1 MKDMSKN
8 EKRAEIIANG
18 LVQGVGFRYFVIKN
32 AESLGLRG
40 YTKNLF
46 TGEVLTIVEGS
57 RAKIEELFTRIRV
70 GPSHASVKNCKIEWG
85 ESKNE
90 FTHFEI
96 RY

>member
-1 MKDMSKN
+1 MSDN

-32 AESLGLRG
+32 AETLGLNG
-40 YTKNLF
+40 YVKNLF
-46 TGEVLTIVEGS
+46 SGEVLTVVEGN
-57 RAKIEELFTRIRV
+57 RAKIEELFRRIRV
-70 GPSHASVKNCKIEWG
+70 GPSHAAVRNCKIEWG
-85 ESKNE
+85 ESIKE